1 MSPKNL
7 SSLDTLENLSTLKKE
22 EKIVATTQGMKK
34 SWELHGQA
42 LQLIPMAYTDAFESS
57 TRGTARYRI
66 MLLSSGQR
74 LPGMGFGWKRVYRF
88 SQRTRPNH
96 VGLLLPDR

>member
-7 SSLDTLENLSTLKKE
+7 SSLDTLENLSTLKKRGENCDDNTGDE
-22 EKIVATTQGMKK
+22 EIVGVTRPSVVGH
-34 SWELHGQA
+34 SNG
-42 LQLIPMAYTDAFESS
+42 YTDAFESS
-57 TRGTARYRI
+57 TRGTARYRV
-66 MLLSSGQR
+66 MLFSSRQR

-96 VGLLLPDR
+96 VGLLIPDR